1 MLAENKVGYGAVAGV
16 HNGQL
21 PQPNGRTPQDGGG
34 VGAVL
39 MPSKGVGRAMG
50 ARTGYAGYPTKGVGG
65 YPAVLSHQNGD
76 NSNGYPV
83 KASPTNGQQTKG
95 YGAQDGRYGWQ
106 GPKGNGNAAA
116 AHGTKGNGYG
126 AGSTGNVPN
135 TKGQGAVAG
144 PLTGYGTRPNGQGGA
159 GSKPMKGYGR
169 PPYGAGPGKGAFKGL
184 GMPQF
189 AGSYKGYG
197 AQPMAGYNVGYG
209 SAGLGLGHRYGNGW
223 MKGPNPGYG
232 AAAGASN
239 GQGAKPNG
247 YAGARAPFSNGA
259 MSNGYGSQNGGAPK
273 SAKPGFG
280 NVPYGYGAKPNGY
293 GGYRGGAVRPQPG
306 YGKGPAANG
315 YGPKPSGYGAAAG
328 PGANA
333 LKGYTA
339 KPNGH
344 GVRNGALGGYGGNP
358 YGYGGSKPQ
367 KTTKG
372 LGAPSEGVKTLDS
385 GYGGPA
391 GVTKGQLPKAANAG
405 YNMLPNTKGQDGK
418 GAGEFSGKSLKG
430 GALSPEQ
437 PSVAPL
443 EGLSLRQAITR
454 GAVPF
459 SPTGGVHAEVSKE
472 KYQKLVSPL
481 PQEKSYKQ
489 TPLVLQVTP
498 EPAPALPAKHPK
510 SSTTGPQ
517 IKGEK
522 VPIARPA
529 QGVSQ
534 SKPAPGPAAVYP
546 EESGRASVSKGQGA
560 KPTKH
565 DCGPSG
571 VPNGQWMNIPRPDYN
586 TGAGASMG
594 TNTKGFIAGSQM
606 FPGLGNG
613 YGAGFGRGGYLGGE
627 YRNGHTFGGYANGYS
642 AGVQPDYASIG
653 QVVPVPDGKSGIGI
667 GGLQFSGQPVGTGI
681 NRAGKYG
688 YGFSPYGAAGDG
700 KPFGKY
706 GYGGFPN
713 GGQLLGLGNAGN
725 TAGYGRLP
733 YEAQP
738 AGLGPETK
746 STGLAVSQ
754 YQPDPLGLGHNV
766 KGKYGGAEGPYLPQ
780 AVGFDEAKSSGK
792 YDNQGAYQSQPLE
805 TAGEAGLT
813 YEPQPLESNSARKS
827 YVKGELPTP
836 GPAAEGVGRFIDGY
850 ENLGYINGRVQ
861 PQAPTPS
868 PNLAYPSVHSRLPAE
883 SSFTADA
890 MPGDVRH
897 FPDLEGTAGLTLDSA
912 PATESEGTTQVS
924 EQPDDLPRQIHIQ
937 QHLKLHFQPQG
948 AKDNKYDLNGFFGD
962 TGHQG

>member
-1 MLAENKVGYGAVAGV
+1 MMGQLLLHSAVILWLVQAAHTGGYGAVAGV

-21 PQPNGRTPQDGGG
+21 PQPNGRTPQNGGG

-39 MPSKGVGRAMG
+39 MPSKRVGRAMG
-50 ARTGYAGYPTKGVGG
+50 PRTGYAGYPTKGVGG

-83 KASPTNGQQTKG
+83 KASPTNRQQTKG
-95 YGAQDGRYGWQ
+95 NGAQDGRYGWQ

-144 PLTGYGTRPNGQGGA
+144 PSTGYGTRPNGQGGA

-169 PPYGAGPGKGAFKGL
+169 PPYGAG
-184 GMPQF
+184 
-189 AGSYKGYG
+189 
-197 AQPMAGYNVGYG
+197 YNVGYG

-223 MKGPNPGYG
+223 MKGPKPGYG

-273 SAKPGFG
+273 SAKPVFG

-293 GGYRGGAVRPQPG
+293 GGYRGGAVRPPPG

-328 PGANA
+328 PGVNA

-344 GVRNGALGGYGGNP
+344 GVRNGALGGYRGNP

-385 GYGGPA
+385 
-391 GVTKGQLPKAANAG
+391 
-405 YNMLPNTKGQDGK
+405 
-418 GAGEFSGKSLKG
+418 
-430 GALSPEQ
+430 
-437 PSVAPL
+437 
-443 EGLSLRQAITR
+443 
-454 GAVPF
+454 
-459 SPTGGVHAEVSKE
+459 E
-472 KYQKLVSPL
+472 KN
-481 PQEKSYKQ
+481 YKQ
-489 TPLVLQVTP
+489 TPLVLQVPP
-498 EPAPALPAKHPK
+498 EPAPALPAKHSK

-522 VPIARPA
+522 VPIARPP

-534 SKPAPGPAAVYP
+534 SKPAPGPAAIYP

-571 VPNGQWMNIPRPDYN
+571 VPNGQWMKIPRPDYN

-606 FPGLGNG
+606 FPGLGKG

-627 YRNGHTFGGYANGYS
+627 YRNGHTFGGYANGYG
-642 AGVQPDYASIG
+642 AGLQPDYASTG

-738 AGLGPETK
+738 AGLGLETK

-780 AVGFDEAKSSGK
+780 AVGFDGEAKSSGK

-805 TAGEAGLT
+805 TAAEGAAGLT

-868 PNLAYPSVHSRLPAE
+868 PAYSSVHSRLPAE

-912 PATESEGTTQVS
+912 PAAESEGTTQVS

-948 AKDNKYDLNGFFGD
+948 AKDNKYELNGFFGD
-962 TGHQG
+962 TGHQGENRPVFSYVLYLS

>member
-1 MLAENKVGYGAVAGV
+1 
-16 HNGQL
+16 
-21 PQPNGRTPQDGGG
+21 
-34 VGAVL
+34 
-39 MPSKGVGRAMG
+39 
-50 ARTGYAGYPTKGVGG
+50 
-65 YPAVLSHQNGD
+65 
-76 NSNGYPV
+76 
-83 KASPTNGQQTKG
+83 
-95 YGAQDGRYGWQ
+95 
-106 GPKGNGNAAA
+106 
-116 AHGTKGNGYG
+116 
-126 AGSTGNVPN
+126 
-135 TKGQGAVAG
+135 
-144 PLTGYGTRPNGQGGA
+144 
-159 GSKPMKGYGR
+159 
-169 PPYGAGPGKGAFKGL
+169 
-184 GMPQF
+184 
-189 AGSYKGYG
+189 
-197 AQPMAGYNVGYG
+197 MAGYNGGYG

-223 MKGPNPGYG
+223 MKGPKPGYG

-247 YAGARAPFSNGA
+247 YAGARAPFRNGA

-280 NVPYGYGAKPNGY
+280 NVPNGYGAKPNGY
-293 GGYRGGAVRPQPG
+293 GSYRGG

-344 GVRNGALGGYGGNP
+344 RVRNGALGGYGGKP

-367 KTTKG
+367 TNTKG

-391 GVTKGQLPKAANAG
+391 GVTKGQFPKAANAG

-418 GAGEFSGKSLKG
+418 GAGEFSGKSFKG
-430 GALSPEQ
+430 GVLSPEQ

-459 SPTGGVHAEVSKE
+459 PLTGGVHAEVSKE

-489 TPLVLQVTP
+489 TPLILQVTP

-522 VPIARPA
+522 LPIARPA
-529 QGVSQ
+529 QRVSQ

-546 EESGRASVSKGQGA
+546 EGRASVSKGQGA

-571 VPNGQWMNIPRPDYN
+571 VPNGQWMKIPRPDYIA
-586 TGAGASMG
+586 GAGASMG
-594 TNTKGFIAGSQM
+594 TNTKGFSTGSQM

-613 YGAGFGRGGYLGGE
+613 YGAGYGQRGYLGAG
-627 YRNGHTFGGYANGYS
+627 YGNGHPFGGYANGYG
-642 AGVQPDYASIG
+642 AGVQPDYASLG
-653 QVVPVPDGKSGIGI
+653 QGVPVPDGKSGIGI

-725 TAGYGRLP
+725 TAGKYGYGRLP

-754 YQPDPLGLGHNV
+754 YQPDTLGLGHNV
-766 KGKYGGAEGPYLPQ
+766 KGKYGGAEVPYAPQ
-780 AVGFDEAKSSGK
+780 AVGFGGEAKSSGK

-805 TAGEAGLT
+805 TAAEGAAGLT
-813 YEPQPLESNSARKS
+813 YEPQPLESYSARKS
-827 YVKGELPTP
+827 YVKGEVPTP
-836 GPAAEGVGRFIDGY
+836 GPAAEGVGRFIGGY

-861 PQAPTPS
+861 PQVPVFPAAPTPS
-868 PNLAYPSVHSRLPAE
+868 PNLAYPSVPSRLPAE

-897 FPDLEGTAGLTLDSA
+897 FPDLEGTAGLTLDSP
-912 PATESEGTTQVS
+912 PAQVS

-948 AKDNKYDLNGFFGD
+948 AKDSKYDLNGFFGD
-962 TGHQG
+962 SGHQG